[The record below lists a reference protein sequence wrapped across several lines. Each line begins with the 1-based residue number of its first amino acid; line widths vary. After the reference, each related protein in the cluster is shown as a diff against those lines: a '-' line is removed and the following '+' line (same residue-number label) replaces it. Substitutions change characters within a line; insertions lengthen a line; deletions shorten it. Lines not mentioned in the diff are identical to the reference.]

1 MTIALR
7 DVQTRLPPY
16 PVHRWTVAEYL
27 RLVKLGLFDE
37 DDQLEL
43 LEGWP
48 VKKMTKNPLHDG
60 TVDQINLVLGSRL
73 PPGWYIRVQNVIVT
87 EDSAPEPDLAIVR
100 GIPKDYRDQHPTPHD
115 VALIVEVADTSIAKD
130 REKRHLYARA
140 GITTYWLV
148 NLLDRRLEV
157 FSSPKTGGADSDYEQ
172 QQVLGVRQK
181 VPLKIPGR
189 REIKLSVADLFV

>member
-7 DVQTRLPPY
+7 DVEARLPPY
-16 PVHRWTVAEYL
+16 PVHPWSVAEYL
-27 RLVKLGLFDE
+27 RLVKLGLLDE

-73 PPGWYIRVQNVIVT
+73 PPGWYIRVQNVILT

-100 GIPKDYRDQHPTPHD
+100 GMPKDYRDQHPRPQD
-115 VALIVEVADTSIAKD
+115 VGLIVEVADTSIAKD

-157 FSSPKTGGADSDYEQ
+157 FSSPNTGRADSDYEQ
-172 QQVLGVRQK
+172 QHVLGTRQK

-189 REIKLSVADLFV
+189 REIKLSVAELFV